1 MLTEIRYLYCNTL
14 LPVKMGIIKEMVSLN
29 IFYVNPDSKY
39 LIYLVFLYMEK
50 N

>member
-14 LPVKMGIIKEMVSLN
+14 FPVKMGIIKEMVSLY

-39 LIYLVFLYMEK
+39 LIYLVFLNMEK